1 MARLTIF
8 EKAEDYAAFMRV
20 VDETRLI
27 GSTTNLCHGSNAQSL
42 AFFVVRPE
50 TSDQVREFFRRLT
63 VMHTMR
69 WHAHYKTGGT
79 GHLYQG
85 RFKSFPIQSDGH
97 AVGRAE
103 PGSCEFC

>member
-27 GSTTNLCHGSNAQSL
+27 GSTTDLCHGSNAQSL

-63 VMHTMR
+63 VMH
-69 WHAHYKTGGT
+69 HDA
-79 GHLYQG
+79 LAC
-85 RFKSFPIQSDGH
+85 SL
-97 AVGRAE
+97 
-103 PGSCEFC
+103 